1 MLLKRLALLVCIFL
15 AITSTYA
22 QQTPVTVTK
31 DSQALSVLTQ
41 SMNAIGGLAAIS
53 TIQDYT
59 GTGNITYYWAGEEVQ
74 ASAAVRGMGI
84 GGFRLDATLPTGVRT
99 SACSGYA
106 GVLITPDGKR
116 STPSFYNQMTT
127 GSMTLPYIRIAA
139 AMSDAT
145 TSIMYVGPSAIDGKQ
160 FLQIHFAPTFGANS
174 PGHGKLVGLGAFDVF
189 LDPSSLLVTK
199 LSEIAHSDADYN
211 QTLSHELDFS
221 NYQKVGNIA
230 APLTVSE
237 TLSGQT
243 TWSLTLT
250 SLSFNG
256 GLTSD
261 IFAP

>member
-1 MLLKRLALLVCIFL
+1 MLRKRLTFLVCIFL

-74 ASAAVRGMGI
+74 ASATVRGMGI
-84 GGFRLDATLPTGVRT
+84 SGFRLDATLPTGVRT

-116 STPSFYNQMTT
+116 ITPSFYNQMTA
-127 GSMTLPYIRIAA
+127 GSTTLPYIRIAA
-139 AMSDAT
+139 AMGDTT

-174 PGHGKLVGLGAFDVF
+174 PGHGNLAGLGAFDAF
-189 LDPSSLLVTK
+189 LDPSTLLVQELVET
-199 LSEIAHSDADYN
+199 AHSDNDYN
-211 QTLSHELDFS
+211 QTYSHEMDFS
-221 NYQKVGNIA
+221 NYQKVGNVTV
-230 APLTVSE
+230 PFDVSE
-237 TLSGQT
+237 KIAGQT
-243 TWSLTLT
+243 TWSLA
-250 SLSFNG
+250 LSAIGFNS

-261 IFAP
+261 TFAP